1 MLTNGFD
8 QQKKKTNTEQM
19 PALAQTQDILSYSN

>member
-8 QQKKKTNTEQM
+8 QQKKETNTEQM
-19 PALAQTQDILSYSN
+19 PTLAQTQDILNYSS